1 MDGIIQHKGISESS
15 QWQQMPFAQQ
25 MANVGSEVF
34 RAGKWKVKGK
44 EDRAQLASDRA
55 LELLDF
61 TISAAQ
67 QSNRNLRELVRLR
80 EVLCDYFYGE
90 NMFGSTPE
98 SLNKYFNPFSFKA
111 SQQRNGMIQIESGL
125 GGNNEKLLADNDQGN
140 R

>member
-1 MDGIIQHKGISESS
+1 MAGRASPSS
-15 QWQQMPFAQQ
+15 QVEVPVTVAVNGYFSFLLKMHTTSLPFSQQ

-34 RAGKWKVKGK
+34 RAGKWKAKGK
-44 EDRAQLASDRA
+44 EERAQLASDRA

-98 SLNKYFNPFSFKA
+98 SLNKYFNPFSFQA
-111 SQQRNGMIQIESGL
+111 SQQRYSNTS
-125 GGNNEKLLADNDQGN
+125 K
-140 R
+140 